1 MIRFYIDD
9 SPLLETDP
17 NKLLGIIF
25 SSIKDIKFWST
36 ECMVNFMRGTNEL
49 LKEFSSLRLDELKK
63 DKNSTKEEK
72 TRLTKFINRD
82 IKIPSNRD
90 KLIEFYFKLILVSEK
105 KGLLPGF
112 GMEGS
117 LANPEYS
124 SIYVKKENPKDE

>member
-1 MIRFYIDD
+1 MIRFYLDD

-36 ECMVNFMRGTNEL
+36 DCIIEFVDGTNKL
-49 LKEFSSLRLDELKK
+49 LKEYAGLRLDEIKK

-82 IKIPSNRD
+82 MMIPKTYD
-90 KLIEFYFKLILVSEK
+90 KLIQFYFKMILVSEK

-117 LANPEYS
+117 LSNPEYS
-124 SIYVKKENPKDE
+124 SIYVKKENSKDE